1 MDNVLDLTNLNTQNV
16 TNMNA
21 MFKDCNNINEADI
34 SNIEM
39 SSVTDASNMFSG
51 CNNLTKLTMTGVDT
65 SNVSNNTQLFDGCD
79 NLKTIVIDNQT
90 DLSGINSQILTNMNV
105 RNVDEYFT
113 EDERLLLKGSERI
126 TRELKVQGN
135 IFGDSNHK
143 AHLPNIKSSSIEL
156 GDGVVRKIDKNAASG
171 NVIYDAENE
180 KFTTSNELLISGDL
194 KTDGQV
200 IAEGDIVT
208 NGDLLVNGKIVAVE
222 ETQIA
227 TKSDYL
233 VTRNNNQA
241 AMLNTEHSGVIVNN
255 YDGNGSISTITSDST
270 GEWRVSNT
278 SNGTSTTFNNISNF
292 NNVWYSE
299 LTQTIVEIPK
309 GILSDAN
316 FIELG
321 EVVFDDSTS
330 SYYDKIGE
338 NYYGP
343 ITINTGKFDIGSL
356 IIDDSVISR
365 LSNLITH
372 DLLYYN
378 TIKIT
383 TIDASQ
389 NQPLLTREEKTKLRN
404 GDILVW
410 DGINNKAVYLPRPTL
425 SNQTLKS
432 KITDGIVSYEW
443 ENNSYSLNEVATGK
457 TWIDGKPIY
466 RKAMQPTAQFTVP
479 ANDWVTINS
488 AISLPANIDQ
498 LLFCEIRH
506 ANNYSPWIAM
516 ARYSSGNLQVYSPH
530 GIEMYTSGTVI
541 IEYTKA

>member
-1 MDNVLDLTNLNTQNV
+1 MDNVLDLANLNTQNV

-65 SNVSNNTQLFDGCD
+65 SNISNNTQLFDGCD

-105 RNVDEYFT
+105 RNIDDYFT
-113 EDERLLLKGSERI
+113 EDERLLVKGNERI
-126 TRELKVQGN
+126 TRDLKVQGN

-143 AHLPNIKSSSIEL
+143 AFLPNIKSSSIEL

-194 KTDGQV
+194 KTGGQV

-316 FIELG
+316 FIELD

-356 IIDDSVISR
+356 IVDNSVISR
-365 LSNLITH
+365 LSNLTTH

-432 KITDGIVSYEW
+432 KITDGVVSYEW

-466 RKAMQPTAQFTVP
+466 RKVLQLMKNNVVINQP
-479 ANDWVTINS
+479 S
-488 AISLPANIDQ
+488 
-498 LLFCEIRH
+498 
-506 ANNYSPWIAM
+506 NNVA
-516 ARYSSGNLQVYSPH
+516 
-530 GIEMYTSGTVI
+530 TVI
-541 IEYTKA
+541 ELKPFFTYNSSQIVGNVAGDGYYFYIYWNGQVVVDSSNTNNTGYIIMEYTKTTD